1 MSSPQITKLFSPFP
15 AVFTVLGLALVQI
28 IKLGI
33 ILSQPN
39 SADFKYW
46 FYQCF
51 QYPPYSFHCVTVQGD
66 TFPMAYSLLWY
77 AVYVPLTAHGYWVT
91 NFTLLAADTISGIWI
106 IRRSSQLFF
115 ALWTQGSLYFLLASP
130 QDWLIWTIMLGGR
143 DKKYG
148 PVFLVLAVMT
158 KLPLIPPIL
167 NPAIWGYIA
176 YNPYS
181 LHDWHNWARYTL
193 LGSFWLLFLASWLYK
208 KGLLQKQVNS
218 LYIHLAE
225 WRFNHAKRI
234 PQLFNRRHTDRPP
247 SDRHRTRPRFNS
259 GYLNLQRL
267 NRFSSVLRSPIA
279 RHHRTTRLR
288 SHHPLRRSTTHQSR
302 QNVSSSRNEKP
313 IPKPTATANPKA
325 LNPFRSIQ
333 RLSLLS
339 GLFLLALLLL
349 SPVSP
354 VHAQSQYVGYA
365 AGNCSG
371 GGCPAGVSGSNPTA
385 VAGQCN
391 PVANNCEGVGIILI
405 APFAGT
411 IQSISFFTTTAGGSD
426 GLPNQF
432 IILTAPAG
440 SLTHL
445 STPAGYCQ
453 TGGPGQTCG
462 KENAGDTFTIAD
474 VEGLSGLSAATFTTV
489 ILAGTVNVTPGEYI
503 AVLIQNTGNQAL
515 LIAPTVTAGV
525 GLTNAYATFIVFQNG
540 ACPISGTNT
549 GPVAGGNACSDVGPA
564 SPPVMGATF
573 QGVGTIV
580 PTLTQCYGNCGSPA
594 VTLANTNSTHTT
606 NFNNSITLFYQF
618 QSNLNGFVKNITTN
632 IAIGYS
638 NNQAVQIGLYSTSTS
653 CTATGNPFTAA
664 CPGFLVANS
673 QAQTNPTKGVF
684 FRNVNVQAFNGQWFA
699 VSVTGFFKGLDLND
713 TNTSVL
719 LSQTGGITPGV
730 INTFTSL
737 GTSKLGLYAFIT
749 GNSVINGPSI
759 SGGGG
764 CNTPTCGANA
774 LWISL
779 GGDTFGA
786 IIVFLILFGIVGGG
800 ALYLTRQHDS
810 QGKISFALPGSVL
823 LLIAILL
830 LIGLSSIGILPPWI
844 PVAIIMIA
852 AAGLGGVFYIKKDHG
867 QNA

>member
-1 MSSPQITKLFSPFP
+1 MSSQQTTSLQRLLSPFP
-15 AVFTVLGLALVQI
+15 VAFTVLGLALVQI
-28 IKLGI
+28 IKFGI

-91 NFTLLAADTISGIWI
+91 NFTLLIADTISGIWI

-143 DKKYG
+143 HKRYG
-148 PVFLVLAVMT
+148 PLFLVLAVMT
-158 KLPLIPPIL
+158 KLPLIPPIF
-167 NPAIWGYIA
+167 NPAIWNYIA

-193 LGSFWLLFLASWLYK
+193 LGSYWTLILGTWLYK
-208 KGLLQKQVNS
+208 KRPLHNPVHS
-218 LYIHLAE
+218 VYIHLQE
-225 WRFNHAKRI
+225 WRLRINHG
-234 PQLFNRRHTDRPP
+234 RHGKNTANPS
-247 SDRHRTRPRFNS
+247 SDRDRTSTSLNS
-259 GYLNLQRL
+259 RHIHNLSFHSTSTLQRG
-267 NRFSSVLRSPIA
+267 PEP
-279 RHHRTTRLR
+279 RHHRTTSLR
-288 SHHPLRRSTTHQSR
+288 SHHPLRSSQTHPDRQESGSRTAKPVPESRS
-302 QNVSSSRNEKP
+302 EKH
-313 IPKPTATANPKA
+313 PKT
-325 LNPFRSIQ
+325 LNSLRSIK
-333 RLSLLS
+333 RISLLS
-339 GLFLLALLLL
+339 GLFLLTLLLL
-349 SPVSP
+349 SPVIP
-354 VHAQSQYVGYA
+354 AHAQSQYVGYG

-371 GGCPAGVSGSNPTA
+371 GGCPAGVSGSNPSA

-445 STPAGYCQ
+445 STPAGYCS
-453 TGGPGQTCG
+453 TGGPGTTCG

-503 AVLIQNTGNQAL
+503 AVLLQNTGNQAL
-515 LIAPTVTAGV
+515 LIQPTVTACPC
-525 GLTNAYATFIVFQNG
+525 LTSAYATFIVFQNG
-540 ACPISGTNT
+540 ACPIGGANT
-549 GPVAGGNACSDVGPA
+549 GPIVGGNACSDVGP
-564 SPPVMGATF
+564 SGPPVMGATF
-573 QGVGTIV
+573 QGVGTQA
-580 PTLTQCYGNCGSPA
+580 PTLTQCYGNCGSPP

-632 IAIGYS
+632 VAIGYS

-673 QAQTNPTKGVF
+673 QAQSNPTKGVF
-684 FRNVNVQAFNGQWFA
+684 FRNVNVQAFNGQWFG

-713 TNTSVL
+713 TNTSVA

-749 GNSVINGPSI
+749 GNSIINGPSI

-852 AAGLGGVFYIKKDHG
+852 AAGLGGVFYIKKDHS